1 MKPYLFAL
9 CLTAALC
16 TAACSSTETSKKS
29 VARPDARQ
37 AVSAK
42 PKLVVG
48 IVIDQFRFDYLSRF
62 AAHYLPASD
71 TSGGFNRLLGKGALM
86 TEARYSHSGTYT
98 APGHSAFLSGLT
110 PGQSGIVSN
119 EWFDR
124 TGNGGKGTEQ
134 YCVSDTTVNAVGI
147 ASQSRAGK
155 MSPKNFNGTTLG
167 DFLRDSDA
175 GSRSIGIAIK
185 DRGAILPAGVK
196 AKGAFWFDPE
206 TGNWISS
213 THYFP
218 DGALPQWTQDFNA
231 KKLPESYLGKT
242 WTKLLPENLYAVK
255 DTAAGEAALV
265 GEEQPVFPHTV
276 KDLTK
281 LTDPRFRRS
290 KRFDAVA
297 PTPFG
302 NELTIAIAEAALI
315 GEQLGQRG
323 PTDLLTVSFSSPDYC
338 GHLFG
343 PDSQEQMDIL
353 IRLDR
358 QLDLFFKFLDAKV
371 GFENCLIVLSAD
383 HGVAPLPEQTKGGE
397 RLFKKDLVE
406 ALNAAVTPKY
416 PQVIREFYNDEVYL
430 DTAVI
435 RAKGFNAAEVE
446 KFIGE
451 EAKKLRGIAGYI
463 TRTDILKGNLDATG
477 KMVANS
483 FNMYRSGDVH
493 ILVKPNMFF
502 AYGQTGTTHGTPY
515 DYDTHV
521 PILICGAGVRQG
533 RYSNSSTIIDIAPTL
548 CNVLGLPVP
557 QGRTGR
563 VLTEIL
569 TAR

>member
-1 MKPYLFAL
+1 MKPYLFLL
-9 CLTAALC
+9 CLAVALC
-16 TAACSSTETSKKS
+16 TAACSGTSTSEKS
-29 VARPDARQ
+29 TARNPS
-37 AVSAK
+37 SAK

-62 AAHYLPASD
+62 AAHFLPASENG
-71 TSGGFNRLLGKGALM
+71 GGFNRLLSNGALM

-98 APGHSAFLSGLT
+98 APGHSVFLSGLT
-110 PGQSGIVSN
+110 PGQSGVISN

-134 YCVSDTTVNAVGI
+134 YCVSDTMVNAVGI

-167 DFLRDSDA
+167 DFLRERDPE
-175 GSRSIGIAIK
+175 SRSIGIAIK

-196 AKGAFWFDPE
+196 AKGAFWFDSE
-206 TGNWISS
+206 AGNWISS
-213 THYFP
+213 TAYFP
-218 DGALPQWTQDFNA
+218 DGNLPAWAQTFNA
-231 KKLPESYLGKT
+231 RKLPESYLGKT
-242 WTKLLPENLYAVK
+242 WTKLLPENVYAMK
-255 DTAAGEAALV
+255 DTAAGEAPLI

-276 KDLTK
+276 KDLSK

-302 NELTIAIAEAALI
+302 NELTLAIAEAALI

-323 PTDLLTVSFSSPDYC
+323 HTDLLTVSFSSPDYC

-358 QLDLFFKFLDAKV
+358 QLDLFFKFLDTKV

-383 HGVAPLPEQTKGGE
+383 HGVAPLPEQTKGSE
-397 RLFKKDLVE
+397 RLFKKDFVD
-406 ALNAAVTPKY
+406 ALNAAVAPKY

-430 DTAVI
+430 DTAVM

-451 EAKKLRGIAGYI
+451 EARKLRGIAGYI
-463 TRTDILKGNLDATG
+463 TRTDILNGNLDATG
-477 KMVANS
+477 KMVSNS
-483 FNMYRSGDVH
+483 FNVYRSGDVH
-493 ILVKPNMFF
+493 IVVKPNTFF
-502 AYGQTGTTHGTPY
+502 AFGQTGTT
-515 DYDTHV
+515 
-521 PILICGAGVRQG
+521 
-533 RYSNSSTIIDIAPTL
+533 
-548 CNVLGLPVP
+548 
-557 QGRTGR
+557 
-563 VLTEIL
+563 
-569 TAR
+569 